1 MRGDDIALASCT
13 RPENAMHSKDHST
26 PEQPLPI
33 TPAGRA
39 AQKTKTRA
47 RHVPGWD
54 MKADATPVASDD
66 QEVQP
71 C

>member
-1 MRGDDIALASCT
+1 
-13 RPENAMHSKDHST
+13 MHSKDHST
-26 PEQPLPI
+26 PEQPLPT
-33 TPAGRA
+33 TPVGRA
-39 AQKTKTRA
+39 AQKMKTRA

-66 QEVQP
+66 QEVPP